1 MSMNFISPINQAD
14 FKEILTL
21 SDKLLGAGYLD
32 EMQLQKYLGDKHKTG
47 IVSKSSKGEITGFQ
61 LVLTC
66 ELDELLQMSVSEHN
80 WFKEYFSSK
89 APIGVIKTVGVN
101 PEYKNQGIGTLLTSK
116 GIEILQKEA
125 TTIISMCWD
134 QKDDTPFARVLE
146 KCNIHLIK
154 TIPAYWEEDSLA
166 KEYSCKFC
174 GEPPCLCAALI
185 YEF

>member
-1 MSMNFISPINQAD
+1 MNFISNISPSD
-14 FKEILTL
+14 FQEVILL
-21 SDKLLGAGYLD
+21 SDKLLGVGYLD
-32 EMQLQKYLGDKHKTG
+32 EIQLQKYLDDSPKIG
-47 IVSKSSKGEITGFQ
+47 IVSKSLSGEITGFQ

-80 WFKEYFSSK
+80 WFKEYFSIKS
-89 APIGVIKTVGVN
+89 PIGVIKTVGVN

-134 QKDDTPFARVLE
+134 QKDETPFARVLE
-146 KCNIHLIK
+146 KCNMHLIK

-166 KEYSCKFC
+166 KKYSCKIC

-185 YEF
+185 YEL

>member
-1 MSMNFISPINQAD
+1 MNFISVIKKAD
-14 FKEILTL
+14 FQDVLSL
-21 SDKLLGAGYLD
+21 SDKLLGVGYLD
-32 EMQLQKYLGDKHKTG
+32 EFQLQHYIDVESKTG
-47 IVSKSSKGEITGFQ
+47 IVSKSPSGEITGFQ

-80 WFKEYFSSK
+80 WFKEYFSNKS
-89 APIGVIKTVGVN
+89 PIGVIKTVGVN

-146 KCNIHLIK
+146 KCTMHLIK
-154 TIPAYWEEDSLA
+154 TIPAYWEEDSLV
-166 KEYSCKFC
+166 KKYDCKIC

-185 YEF
+185 YEL

>member
-1 MSMNFISPINQAD
+1 MNFISNISPSD
-14 FKEILTL
+14 FQEVILL
-21 SDKLLGAGYLD
+21 SDKLLGVGHLD
-32 EMQLQKYLGDKHKTG
+32 EIQLQKYLDDSHKTG
-47 IVSKSSKGEITGFQ
+47 IFSKSPSGEITGFQ

-80 WFKEYFSSK
+80 WFKEYFSNKS
-89 APIGVIKTVGVN
+89 PIGVIKTVGVN

-134 QKDDTPFARVLE
+134 QKDETPFARVLE
-146 KCNIHLIK
+146 KCNMHLIK

-166 KEYSCKFC
+166 KKYSCKIC

-185 YEF
+185 YEL